1 MRPNVDVCLEI
12 IYNYCEKTSFL
23 IDKNKYFQQHKFS
36 GNLDLISKQIGSISQ
51 KNKITSQKKE
61 VRIDDGDIK
70 IENNDEFEKLEKE
83 IPDLEKEKKLLE
95 VKLNNGTSGFER
107 LQEISERISDIIVLI
122 DRKEMRWL
130 ELSDKVR

>member
-1 MRPNVDVCLEI
+1 MEGKLSFK
-12 IYNYCEKTSFL
+12 EKT
-23 IDKNKYFQQHKFS
+23 
-36 GNLDLISKQIGSISQ
+36 
-51 KNKITSQKKE
+51 
-61 VRIDDGDIK
+61 
-70 IENNDEFEKLEKE
+70 EFEKLEKE

-95 VKLNNGTSGFER
+95 VKLNNGTSDFER